1 MRGRSAVVAL
11 LLLSLTAGC
20 LGFDQRSDIPDADKR
35 LELRNDWNQTVTV
48 DVEVIR
54 NATNATVHDESYD
67 IPPNTTRAV
76 YNTAEENPDGAE
88 WFTFVLTARNTSER
102 MRIRTSTCYGDPT
115 LEIASDG
122 TVSAYHG
129 VC

>member
-1 MRGRSAVVAL
+1 MRLRSVTVAL
-11 LLLSLTAGC
+11 ILLSLTAGC
-20 LGFDQRSDIPDADKR
+20 LGFDQRSDVPDADKR
-35 LELRNDWNQTVTV
+35 LELQNDWNRNVTV

-54 NATNATVHDESYD
+54 NATNATVHEGSYE
-67 IPPNTTRAV
+67 IPPNSTRSV

-88 WFTFVLTARNTSER
+88 WFTFVLTARNTTEQL
-102 MRIRTSTCYGDPT
+102 RIRTSTCYGDPT
-115 LEIASDG
+115 LEIGTDG